1 VATRKDLRPG
11 DLVIGQTTSSL
22 QQDVGIIMGMGV
34 IIGVDYP
41 REGHMG
47 CEDRIKVM
55 WSNPV
60 RFEQLCDCGLVT
72 ADTF

>member
-1 VATRKDLRPG
+1 
-11 DLVIGQTTSSL
+11 
-22 QQDVGIIMGMGV
+22 MGV